1 MHYNAPVMIENPR
14 YRVVLAK
21 EDFKFSAAHFTLFP
35 DGTAELLHGHNYHVT
50 IEVAGESLDDYGML
64 CDFVRLKT
72 AIREICE
79 HLDSRTLIP
88 SRSPHISVSQDTESV
103 RVVYGHRKYQLPKED
118 VLILDLANTTIELLA
133 AMLWQQLAPQVMDSQ
148 VSHLGISVA
157 ETAGQSCWFR
167 QPLRQAPLP

>member
-1 MHYNAPVMIENPR
+1 MLSVMTETPR

-35 DGTAELLHGHNYHVT
+35 DGSAELLHGHNYHVAV
-50 IEVAGESLDDYGML
+50 EVGGMDLDEYGML

-79 HLDSRTLIP
+79 RLDSCTLIP
-88 SRSPHISVSQDTESV
+88 SRSPHISVVQDTESV
-103 RVVYGHRKYQLPKED
+103 RLAYGHRRYRLPRED
-118 VLILDLANTTIELLA
+118 VRILDLENTTIELLA
-133 AMLWQQLAPQVMDSQ
+133 ALLWQELAPKVRDTQ

-167 QPLRQAPLP
+167 SALPQPAGS